1 MNIRVRS
8 CLGSG
13 HTGVVDG
20 VGQRLWDVHTGVGVG
35 MGMSLGDIW
44 IVTGDSVGT
53 GMGGQSYTFS
63 LKLRYGGRITL
74 CNPPKY
80 LGGKVTT
87 FSDMDSD
94 EWGIMTLREKVV
106 ELGFNKDDNLRY
118 FSLGEKGLFEFMTD
132 LETWNLV
139 NNVVRPK
146 VVEIWAILGGTGDD
160 ADVAED
166 ANIDSDEE
174 GEGVGGSSDGSDWE
188 EGESANELEE
198 FEGSEYENDKGD
210 DQEFAKHVDPQ
221 VEYGGVQVP
230 TNVEAEMH
238 VEGEMQVDPQAADA
252 LNLSDDGA
260 EFQTTARPI
269 PQMVKKYPHD
279 AWGMQLVSKYFVSE
293 NVYDDSSSD
302 MPKQR
307 WRLRNFFSANLDSF
321 QRTVE
326 DSYENATHL
335 EGNNMKKS
343 TAGEDSFVSRR
354 KTNQKSDLEQKKVG
368 MTADDDAT
376 SDPFDCIFG
385 PADNMDEI
393 HHQSPDASHTLPR
406 KHGRSHRRS
415 RRRHQ
420 THHQETSDPHNR
432 T

>member
-1 MNIRVRS
+1 MDS
-8 CLGSG
+8 FL
-13 HTGVVDG
+13 
-20 VGQRLWDVHTGVGVG
+20 
-35 MGMSLGDIW
+35 
-44 IVTGDSVGT
+44 VTVFFVFKQL
-53 GMGGQSYTFS
+53 GGQSYTFS

-118 FSLGEKGLFEFMTD
+118 FSLGEKGVFEFMTD

-146 VVEIWAILGGTGDD
+146 VVEIWAILGGTRDD

-166 ANIDSDEE
+166 ANTDSDEE

-230 TNVEAEMH
+230 TNVE
-238 VEGEMQVDPQAADA
+238 GEMQVDPQAANA

-260 EFQTTARPI
+260 EFQTT
-269 PQMVKKYPHD
+269 
-279 AWGMQLVSKYFVSE
+279 E
-293 NVYDDSSSD
+293 
-302 MPKQR
+302 
-307 WRLRNFFSANLDSF
+307 F
-321 QRTVE
+321 QRGGEQVVAE
-326 DSYENATHL
+326 QVMAEQVVAEHVVADQVGNEEVMADLNVQSEQVMAEHIVGNAQGGQREAVAEEIPVNTQPCEEL
-335 EGNNMKKS
+335 
-343 TAGEDSFVSRR
+343 T
-354 KTNQKSDLEQKKVG
+354 
-368 MTADDDAT
+368 DDELLRL
-376 SDPFDCIFG
+376 FDCPILG
-385 PADNMDEI
+385 IPNIGVHSVRVDPLLTVGDNIIANSLTNAQNMAVDTSQMEI
-393 HHQSPDASHTLPR
+393 IPSSILCYLFRICKCHLCLGLISLFSLLTI
-406 KHGRSHRRS
+406 
-415 RRRHQ
+415 
-420 THHQETSDPHNR
+420 TW
-432 T
+432 

>member
-1 MNIRVRS
+1 MAS
-8 CLGSG
+8 SS
-13 HTGVVDG
+13 T
-20 VGQRLWDVHTGVGVG
+20 
-35 MGMSLGDIW
+35 S
-44 IVTGDSVGT
+44 
-53 GMGGQSYTFS
+53 GQSYTFS

-94 EWGIMTLREKVV
+94 EWGIMTLRGKVV

-118 FSLGEKGLFEFMTD
+118 FCLGEKGVFEFMTD

-188 EGESANELEE
+188 EGDSANELEE

-238 VEGEMQVDPQAADA
+238 VEGEMQGEQVVAEQVMAEQVVAEHVVADQVGNEEVMADLNVQSEQVMAEHIVGNAQGGQREAVAEEIPVNTQPCEELTDDELLRLFDCPILRIPNIGVHSVRVDPL
-252 LNLSDDGA
+252 LNVGDNIIANSLTNAQNMAVDTSQM
-260 EFQTTARPI
+260 EII
-269 PQMVKKYPHD
+269 PSS
-279 AWGMQLVSKYFVSE
+279 QLQFEEMDNTSHQQQE
-293 NVYDDSSSD
+293 
-302 MPKQR
+302 Q
-307 WRLRNFFSANLDSF
+307 
-321 QRTVE
+321 
-326 DSYENATHL
+326 
-335 EGNNMKKS
+335 KS
-343 TAGEDSFVSRR
+343 T
-354 KTNQKSDLEQKKVG
+354 K
-368 MTADDDAT
+368 
-376 SDPFDCIFG
+376 
-385 PADNMDEI
+385 
-393 HHQSPDASHTLPR
+393 R
-406 KHGRSHRRS
+406 KHKSKETKSLGLTKSRTTVARTYTTRSS
-415 RRRHQ
+415 NIMKFKNDKSSAI
-420 THHQETSDPHNR
+420 ELD
-432 T
+432 

>member
-1 MNIRVRS
+1 MAMVAMALDFHSNSHGPSITAARRLLIHTQQRQSPAAHGDLRRRRLLDSGSDDHSRVLMDEPRKQS
-8 CLGSG
+8 PADHG
-13 HTGVVDG
+13 DRRR
-20 VGQRLWDVHTGVGVG
+20 RLLA
-35 MGMSLGDIW
+35 S
-44 IVTGDSVGT
+44 
-53 GMGGQSYTFS
+53 GGQSYTFS

-118 FSLGEKGLFEFMTD
+118 FSLGEKGVFEFMTD

-166 ANIDSDEE
+166 ANTDSDEE
-174 GEGVGGSSDGSDWE
+174 GEGVGGRSDGSDWE

-252 LNLSDDGA
+252 LNMSDDGA
-260 EFQTTARPI
+260 
-269 PQMVKKYPHD
+269 
-279 AWGMQLVSKYFVSE
+279 
-293 NVYDDSSSD
+293 
-302 MPKQR
+302 
-307 WRLRNFFSANLDSF
+307 
-321 QRTVE
+321 
-326 DSYENATHL
+326 
-335 EGNNMKKS
+335 
-343 TAGEDSFVSRR
+343 
-354 KTNQKSDLEQKKVG
+354 
-368 MTADDDAT
+368 
-376 SDPFDCIFG
+376 
-385 PADNMDEI
+385 
-393 HHQSPDASHTLPR
+393 
-406 KHGRSHRRS
+406 
-415 RRRHQ
+415 
-420 THHQETSDPHNR
+420 
-432 T
+432 